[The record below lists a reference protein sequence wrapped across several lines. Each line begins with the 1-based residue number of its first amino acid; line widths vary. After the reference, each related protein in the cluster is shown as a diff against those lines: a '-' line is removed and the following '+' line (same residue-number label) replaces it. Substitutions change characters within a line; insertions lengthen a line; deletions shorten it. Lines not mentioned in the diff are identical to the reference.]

1 MPPTNGVESPVHG
14 APGARHPPDQTPPH
28 KHGATS
34 NAASVVPHPA
44 THRSRHPA
52 QRMELAA
59 QHDHHMPPT
68 MELRRGSA
76 VPHQPNPPN
85 STTLHNSIQ
94 RMQLATQQEHQM
106 PPTMELRPE
115 STVPTSSAVNS
126 ANSWKPRR
134 EGKRQVVRMDGWQQ
148 LVRRQLVSTAGTAA
162 ALTQLRLQVLHG
174 LLVLPP

>member
-1 MPPTNGVESPVHG
+1 
-14 APGARHPPDQTPPH
+14 
-28 KHGATS
+28 
-34 NAASVVPHPA
+34 
-44 THRSRHPA
+44 
-52 QRMELAA
+52 
-59 QHDHHMPPT
+59 
-68 MELRRGSA
+68 
-76 VPHQPNPPN
+76 
-85 STTLHNSIQ
+85 
-94 RMQLATQQEHQM
+94 M